1 MTDTDDKNYMTA
13 SLKGRKAT
21 GCAVAVLAW
30 AVLAAVAVCAGGAI
44 ALWEAL
50 GPQ

>member
-1 MTDTDDKNYMTA
+1 MPTDDRNRI
-13 SLKGRKAT
+13 SPKGRKAT
-21 GCAVAVLAW
+21 GCAWAVLAW

-50 GPQ
+50 R

>member
-1 MTDTDDKNYMTA
+1 MTGTDDDKA
-13 SLKGRKAT
+13 RIDIKGRKAT

-30 AVLAAVAVCAGGAI
+30 AALLTAVVCGGALI

-50 GPQ
+50 R